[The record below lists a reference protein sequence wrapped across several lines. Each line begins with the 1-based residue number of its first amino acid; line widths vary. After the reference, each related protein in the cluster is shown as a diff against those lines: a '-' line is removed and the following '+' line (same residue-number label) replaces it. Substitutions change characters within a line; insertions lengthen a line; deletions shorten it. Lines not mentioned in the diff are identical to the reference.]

1 MSNQDIAK
9 NRPKHQH
16 WVPQFYLRYYATPET
31 RKTKQPK
38 VWIFSRD
45 ESDGDEKLTNIR
57 NVCGQ
62 RYLYSP
68 AIGTGER
75 DWTLEDLL
83 RDLESDLARIWPA
96 LAEDYVALDGTSL
109 RKIVALFL
117 AVTYLRH
124 PEVRAQTESIHA
136 DLVEAYDAAPKRP
149 DGTPDVNTMEINGK
163 SYAVSTE
170 GWHDYRAWGK
180 AEHDRFFAHLVRS
193 DATRIAEHLV
203 QKRWSIV
210 VANEDTFIT
219 SDKPVGLQ
227 HETRE
232 KFGIE
237 GQGTIITFPISPKR
251 LLVLDDMHS
260 EPANQYYPLKDGS
273 GAAFNF
279 TIWRSASRFLI
290 TGRSVPD
297 VLTEMLSLG
306 DGDAT
311 R

>member
-1 MSNQDIAK
+1 MSRQAIAQ

-38 VWIFSRD
+38 VWIFSKD

-68 AIGTGER
+68 AIGAGDR
-75 DWTLEDLL
+75 DWTLENLL
-83 RDLESDLARIWPA
+83 RDLESDLARIWPT
-96 LAEDYVALDGTSL
+96 LAEDYVALDAASL

-136 DLVEAYDAAPKRP
+136 LLVEAYESAPKRL
-149 DGTPDVNTMEINGK
+149 DGTPDVEAMEINGR
-163 SYAVSTE
+163 SYAVSTD
-170 GWHDYRAWGK
+170 GWHEYRAWGK
-180 AEHDRFFAHLVRS
+180 SEHDRFFAHLVRS
-193 DATRIAEHLV
+193 DAMRIAEHLV
-203 QKRWSIV
+203 KKRWSIV
-210 VANEDTFIT
+210 VANEDIFIT

-227 HETRE
+227 HETKE

-237 GQGTIITFPISPKR
+237 GQGTIIIFPICPTR

-260 EPANQYYPLKDGS
+260 EPANQYYPLKEGN

-290 TGRSVPD
+290 TGRSIPE
-297 VLTEMLSLG
+297 VLTEILSLD
-306 DGDAT
+306 DGHAAT
-311 R
+311 